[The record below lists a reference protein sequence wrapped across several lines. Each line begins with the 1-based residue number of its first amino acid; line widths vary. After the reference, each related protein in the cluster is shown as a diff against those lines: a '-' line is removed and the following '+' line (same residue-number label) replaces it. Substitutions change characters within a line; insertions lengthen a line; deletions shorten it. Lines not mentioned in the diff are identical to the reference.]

1 MSEIVVVLGPAG
13 MEREAIKKSVELT
26 GEFKAVGATSMSE
39 LSRRAAAPPA
49 ILCVLQ
55 MFAAARSKSTRVD
68 RAGARAG
75 PPAPLLLVETAD
87 LPDSWL
93 VEGLRGGAVA
103 VIAWPCL
110 ANELRAALQAARQ
123 GAAHLTPRAGGLL
136 VGGIR
141 KEPPRRLWELK
152 LTPREC
158 QIAHRLRAGGTNQG
172 IARQLGVA
180 ESTVECHLTH
190 IFRKLGVQ
198 SRAEAAVQLHPDA
211 AAGMPEGLTTIEQR
225 VVVELLHGRGNDDVA
240 DRLELSR
247 HTVEA
252 HLTRAYQKL
261 GVRNRL
267 ELIAK
272 AAGNVRRDLAMAA
285 RYGLTVER

>member
-1 MSEIVVVLGPAG
+1 MSASEIVVVLGPAG

-26 GEFKAVGATSMSE
+26 GEFKAVCATSMPE
-39 LSRRAAAPPA
+39 LSRRAASPPV

-55 MFAAARSKSTRVD
+55 MFAAAPGKAARAD
-68 RAGARAG
+68 RADARAG

-87 LPDSWL
+87 VPDSWL

-110 ANELRAALQAARQ
+110 ANELRVALHAARQ

-141 KEPPRRLWELK
+141 KDPPRRLWELK
-152 LTPREC
+152 LTPRER
-158 QIAHRLRAGGTNQG
+158 QLAHLLRAGGTNQG
-172 IARQLGVA
+172 IANQLGVA

-198 SRAEAAVQLHPDA
+198 SRAEAAVQLQPN
-211 AAGMPEGLTTIEQR
+211 AAGMPEGLTTVEQR
-225 VVVELLHGRGNDDVA
+225 VVVEILQGRGNDDVA

-272 AAGNVRRDLAMAA
+272 AAGNVQRDLAMA
-285 RYGLTVER
+285 RSRLKQY